1 MRTPVGLRLLNNNRG
16 MALIMAITCVLLIS
30 WIAMEVSYDSLV
42 EYNVNVNSLNRL
54 KAYYAAKSGVEL
66 SLLRIKTYQQAQ
78 SQFGKQLGGQTEM
91 LDQIWKFPFA
101 WPVPVPDDLNAVDK
115 DLIKGV
121 LKESFMDASYVV
133 TIEDEGSKID
143 LGDLVSPSKVLQETT
158 RRRLNEIFQGKL
170 KSDEEFQRKYGSY
183 RFEELINAI
192 TDWQSKIRSSAN
204 GGDKRNAYRDYPEN
218 FPPSRAFRTVQELRL
233 VPGMTEDFYEL
244 LEPAIT
250 IYGMKAINPNQAS
263 KEVLKSLD
271 AAITDEVADAIIQ
284 RRSDPA
290 QGGPFSNKE
299 NFWEFVISK
308 APQLGEKTQ
317 ETPLVFDKITNFR
330 IKSTGEYAGVSREI
344 DVVVMDLQNVASSLK
359 TYVDQEKKAQQGNQE
374 NPGNQ
379 GAPGGPSPNNNS
391 GQNQAQSQSAPL
403 PKGPPRIVYW
413 GER

>member
-1 MRTPVGLRLLNNNRG
+1 MRTPVGLRLLNNQKG
-16 MALIMAITCVLLIS
+16 MALIMAVTCVLVIS

-54 KAYYAAKSGVEL
+54 KAYYAARAGVDL

-78 SQFGKQLGGQTEM
+78 SQFGKQLGSQSEM

-101 WPVPVPDDLNAVDK
+101 WPVPVPEELNAVDK
-115 DLIKGV
+115 DSIKSS
-121 LKESFMDASYVV
+121 LKESIMDAAYVV

-143 LGDLVSPSKVLQETT
+143 LSDLVSPSKVLQESTQ
-158 RRRLNEIFQGKL
+158 RRLLEIFQGKL
-170 KSDEEFQRKYGSY
+170 KNDEDFQRKYGNY

-192 TDWQSKIRSSAN
+192 TDWQSKVRTSAD
-204 GGDKRNAYRDYPEN
+204 GGDKRAAYSDYPEG
-218 FPPSRAFRTVQELRL
+218 FPPSRSFRTIQELRM
-233 VPGMTEDFYEL
+233 VPGMTEDFYEI

-271 AAITDEVADAIIQ
+271 AEITDEIAEEIIK
-284 RRSDPA
+284 RRNDPNL
-290 QGGPFSNKE
+290 GGPFKSKE
-299 NFWEFVISK
+299 DFWGFITSRG
-308 APQLGEKTQ
+308 ARLGEKTE
-317 ETPLVFDKITNFR
+317 ETPLIFDKVSNFR

-344 DVVVMDLQNVASSLK
+344 NVVVMDLQSVASTLK
-359 TYVDQEKKAQQGNQE
+359 GYVDKEKQQA
-374 NPGNQ
+374 NPPPA
-379 GAPGGPSPNNNS
+379 GATPTPTPNNN
-391 GQNQAQSQSAPL
+391 QNPAQGQSAPL